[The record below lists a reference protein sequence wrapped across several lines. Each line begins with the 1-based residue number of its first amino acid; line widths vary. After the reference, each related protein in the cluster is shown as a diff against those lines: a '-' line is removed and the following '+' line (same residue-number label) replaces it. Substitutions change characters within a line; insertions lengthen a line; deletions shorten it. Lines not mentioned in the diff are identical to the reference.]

1 MFIIKEKVEM
11 KRSLLTAIMLLA
23 VGVAFA
29 DNMYKEG
36 TIVIPPNS
44 TTSTVA
50 VTFGRGEDFGFI
62 DRVVAYNPNVDST
75 GSVAFAAFDLGAK
88 PSANIAVSGN
98 LDPGASWGLVPRF
111 AYDGATVTNAEYSV
125 KRMLITVIQTVTNVA
140 PQTYKWGVY
149 TK

>member
-1 MFIIKEKVEM
+1 M

-29 DNMYKEG
+29 DNVYKEG
-36 TIVIPPNS
+36 TIVMPLNS

-50 VTFGRGEDFGFI
+50 VAFGRGEDFGFI
-62 DRVVAYNPNVDST
+62 DRVVAYNPNADST

-88 PSANIAVSGN
+88 QADIAVSGN
-98 LDPGASWGLVPRF
+98 LNPGVSWGLVPRF
-111 AYDGATVTNAEYSV
+111 AYGGTTVTNAEYSV

>member
-1 MFIIKEKVEM
+1 M

-36 TIVIPPNS
+36 TIVMPLNS

-62 DRVVAYNPNVDST
+62 DRVVAYNPNADITGGT
-75 GSVAFAAFDLGAK
+75 GSVAFAAFDLGAE

-98 LDPGASWGLVPRF
+98 LDPGVSWGLVPRF
-111 AYDGATVTNAEYSV
+111 AYGGTTVTNAEYSV

>member
-1 MFIIKEKVEM
+1 M

-36 TIVIPPNS
+36 TIVMPLNS

-88 PSANIAVSGN
+88 PSADIAVSGN
-98 LDPGASWGLVPRF
+98 LDPGVSWGLVPRF
-111 AYDGATVTNAEYSV
+111 AYNGTTVTNAEYSV
-125 KRMLITVIQTVTNVA
+125 KRLLITVIQTVTNVA

>member
-1 MFIIKEKVEM
+1 
-11 KRSLLTAIMLLA
+11 
-23 VGVAFA
+23 
-29 DNMYKEG
+29 MYKEG
-36 TIVIPPNS
+36 TIVMPPNS

-88 PSANIAVSGN
+88 PSADIAVSGN
-98 LDPGASWGLVPRF
+98 LNPGASWGLVPRF
-111 AYDGATVTNAEYSV
+111 AYGGTTVTNAEYSV

>member
-1 MFIIKEKVEM
+1 M

-36 TIVIPPNS
+36 TIVMPLNS

-62 DRVVAYNPNVDST
+62 DRVVAYNPNADST

-88 PSANIAVSGN
+88 QADIAVSGN
-98 LDPGASWGLVPRF
+98 LNPGVSWGLVPRF
-111 AYDGATVTNAEYSV
+111 AYGGTTVTNAEYSV